1 MESPRFADNR
11 ARGLHASKE
20 RDHLNTRNLDRHKF
34 EEYRIQILFNRSS
47 ANQYAGMVTA
57 SVYAAWSYWNAPNQ
71 TLWWAGWWIAYMGG
85 FALRISIHQ
94 RYFYLIKKN
103 RKPEP
108 FVFENWLAF
117 GNFITGCFWAVAS
130 AHLFPEA
137 HFESVVFLS
146 FILAGN
152 TAGAAVGYCAS
163 SRSTAAF
170 VFPALIPLMLLLFAD
185 GRDFLWHMAWLLALY
200 VLVNTLLFRS
210 LHKHIIDTIRLRFEK
225 DRLVQEVLEA
235 QKKAVYAE
243 KMAALGEMSGGIAH
257 EINNPLAII
266 QLANDQIQQKLR
278 AEKVDIEFI
287 QKLSLRIGNTVQ
299 RVSRIVESLRLFS
312 RDGSGD
318 AYGLFQAS
326 KLVED
331 TVVLCGEKFKSSNVK
346 LTLESQRS
354 DVQIYGNQVQLS
366 QVLLNLLNNA
376 LDAVKGLEGGH
387 VRVLWSQTDEHVEIK
402 VQDNGSGIAPEIAS
416 KIFQPFFST
425 KQVGHGTGL
434 GLSISLGIMQSHD
447 GQLFFENTSPGT
459 CFVMRLKRFDPG
471 AA

>member
-1 MESPRFADNR
+1 MS
-11 ARGLHASKE
+11 
-20 RDHLNTRNLDRHKF
+20 LDRRKF

-47 ANQYAGMVTA
+47 ANQWAGMVTA
-57 SVYAAWSYWNAPNQ
+57 SIYALWSYWQFSNVSFWA
-71 TLWWAGWWIAYMGG
+71 WWWGAYMLG
-85 FALRISIHQ
+85 FAMRIAIHQ
-94 RYFYLIKKN
+94 RYFYLSKRSQSPAPLI
-103 RKPEP
+103 
-108 FVFENWLAF
+108 FENWIAF
-117 GNFITGCFWAVAS
+117 GNFVTGCFWAVA
-130 AHLFPEA
+130 AAQLFPEA
-137 HFESVVFLS
+137 NFESVVFLS

-163 SRSTAAF
+163 SRATATF
-170 VFPALIPLMLLLFAD
+170 VFPSLIPFMLLLFAD
-185 GRDFLWHMAWLLALY
+185 GRDFLWHMGWLLALY
-200 VLVNTLLFRS
+200 LLVNTLLFRS
-210 LHKHIIDTIRLRFEK
+210 LHRHIIDTIRLRFEK

-266 QLANDQIQQKLR
+266 QLANDQIQTKIR
-278 AEKVDIEFI
+278 AEKVDVEFI
-287 QKLSLRIGNTVQ
+287 LKLSSRIQNTVQ
-299 RVSRIVESLRLFS
+299 RVSRIVESLRVFS

-318 AYGLFQAS
+318 AYEHFQAA

-331 TVVLCGEKFKSSNVK
+331 TVVLCGEKFKTSNVQLK
-346 LTLESQRS
+346 IVPSGDLA
-354 DVQIYGNQVQLS
+354 IYGNQVQLS

-376 LDAVKGLEGGH
+376 LDAAKLKEDG
-387 VRVLWSQTDEHVEIK
+387 RVVVSWAQTREYVEIF
-402 VQDNGSGIAPEIAS
+402 VQDSGPGIAPEIAN

-459 CFVMRLKRFDPG
+459 KFVMRLKRFN
-471 AA
+471 